1 MLLQTV
7 AAAVPVEV
15 DDSYKEKLP
24 HVPLNFND
32 AEAAFKSKTKLDILR
47 TWAVLSTCQIQ
58 PLVKNADTL
67 LAWAQKVFGSTLVY
81 WGIRHTFFGHFCAG
95 DFSIPPLYVG
105 RPNK

>member
-1 MLLQTV
+1 MQTV

-81 WGIRHTFFGHFCAG
+81 WGIRHTFFSHFCAG
-95 DFSIPPLYVG
+95 DFGIQSLHVG
-105 RPNK
+105 RPNE